1 MSQSLAAGLENTLIS
16 PNSGAAALAPTLA
29 PGGSTTQ
36 RRNTVLPRVE
46 WKGQQPSVI
55 PLQRERFEEVRP
67 LGQGGMGEVVLI
79 RDHDIEREVALKRL
93 PPGADL
99 DRVLRFVEEI
109 RTVGMLDHPNIAPV
123 HDVGVD
129 EQGRYYFLMK
139 HLKGETLESIIAR
152 LRSSELD
159 ALVRY
164 PFQVRVQIFLG
175 VLHAVSY
182 AHGKGFIHRDLKPA
196 NIMVGPFGEVT
207 VLDWGLARRVGKPS
221 TPSLPEGT
229 PTDLRSARPLH
240 TELGSVVGTPLY
252 MSPEQARGEHDTMDA
267 RSDVYSLS
275 VLFHELLS
283 LSHYLEGL
291 QSVPDIMTAVQT
303 RELSMGS
310 MHKHSAQG
318 PVPAELMWF
327 VKKGM
332 SKDPKD
338 RFESVDDMVTQL
350 QAALEGRIHVH
361 CQRTMLKKTLH
372 KGLRAADRN
381 PMALMA
387 AGLVGA
393 GLVIASAVNLG
404 MSLFGAMLH

>member
-1 MSQSLAAGLENTLIS
+1 MSESLAVGLENTLIS
-16 PNSGAAALAPTLA
+16 SNAAAAQLAPTLM
-29 PGGSTTQ
+29 PGASSSQ

-46 WKGQQPSVI
+46 WKGEQPSVV

-93 PPGADL
+93 PQGAEL

-109 RTVGMLDHPNIAPV
+109 RTVGALDHPNIAPV

-129 EQGRYYFLMK
+129 EQGRYFFMMK
-139 HLKGETLESIIAR
+139 HLKGETLESIISR
-152 LRSSELD
+152 LRHADLD

-175 VLHAVSY
+175 VLHALAY
-182 AHGKGFIHRDLKPA
+182 AHGKGYIHRDLKPA

-207 VLDWGLARRVGKPS
+207 VLDWGLARRMGAPEP
-221 TPSLPEGT
+221 TGLPGSSEII
-229 PTDLRSARPLH
+229 PSARPLH

-252 MSPEQARGEHDTMDA
+252 MSPEQARGEHDTLDA

-283 LSHYLEGL
+283 LKHYLDGI
-291 QSVPDIMTAVQT
+291 QAVPDIMQAVQT
-303 RELSMGS
+303 RNLDMAA
-310 MHKHSAQG
+310 MHANTHQG

-327 VKKGM
+327 VRKGM
-332 SKDPKD
+332 SKDPAQ
-338 RFESVDDMVTQL
+338 RFASVDEMVTQL
-350 QAALEGRIHVH
+350 HAALEGRIHVH
-361 CQRTMLKKTLH
+361 CQRTLLKRTLH
-372 KGLRAADRN
+372 QGLRAADRN
-381 PMALMA
+381 PMGLMV

-393 GLVIASAVNLG
+393 GLVVASAVHLG
-404 MSLFGAMLH
+404 FTLFGAMLH